1 MPRQLQEIKNFSLG
15 TIFNTSET
23 DIPADASAYALNI
36 DAMAEDGILKGIKND
51 AFFMSSNQL
60 ISTVSR
66 GIRWAPYH
74 IDDSTKK
81 GTSFHVERSLKT
93 GSSDYLN
100 TAPNNDD
107 VCIDDI
113 SLFNNKGMCKIG
125 YIGTKGVKETVIAD
139 KIQPYYEVL
148 LNSSDLYA
156 TGLYFDGGDSATIN
170 ETATNIQYGTG
181 GINPNQYGLQ
191 HLLFRKLFD
200 SSGTETG
207 TPHELA
213 NYNEIN
219 WMCADSVSDNEQIY
233 VQSIRTH
240 NPAATI
246 LKTDT
251 TIPFRTKVVTVGS
264 TSTSTS
270 YVTRSG
276 DIGDSQFTM
285 ASDNEGEFTLV
296 FVSDNSSGDYD
307 DGNNDYLTICSPDG
321 HTIKYVIDEDVTTT
335 KLESGSAGNQ
345 IVNIGLS
352 GVTGQANVAAEFKAA
367 IEGFTGHLGRVSIET
382 STTTVTNDT
391 LTVTFNI
398 ETLGNVL
405 KEGDYFSLTG
415 ANDSDLSG
423 EYNIDSD
430 EIIYVESV
438 DNVNHELIVKR
449 GVFGKAVKEYV
460 NSSSTYTRRD
470 YVIYAN
476 RMTISGEGDAGK
488 QLTTF
493 KASARFTNFSNRS
506 GNHIGWSAKSHSL
519 GGVASLTPNGRFYT
533 SGDTVSLV
541 FDATAKTLTLG
552 TAIKVNAVA
561 YGNFNIEE
569 GDWIYYCAQQDPTGD
584 VNIPAANNGFH
595 AQVLK
600 KEIVD
605 GKIVLTFDKS
615 PVSGTYNNDNLI
627 SYLDTSLIINGS
639 FLFENPTANSSGA
652 QDIDVDSNTE
662 YKANEWKHVEY
673 VESSSAYVQNKYGY
687 SASLTD
693 DNNISKTTSAESNKD
708 RSDKRWFSVLTN
720 GENLN
725 WPYSAAGM
733 EILAEYQTPAISN
746 TSYETKLQVALIAS
760 STDTVLNLK
769 SPVESV
775 LAVNDIIRYDSEY
788 MRVNTIN
795 GSQITVERGYLE
807 STIATHNVDV
817 EAKKCSNVGIQQ
829 TIPKYKLKGG
839 QSYRIILY
847 AKSDDHATDYAY
859 GALSLRINGGYIK
872 PNGEW
877 TAASTDPQKGYNVN
891 KTEVMQ
897 EERWINFNELTL
909 INNDTALIT
918 GTTNPHPAALDD
930 IWRKYVLTFHMPK
943 GQELSTDLILDI
955 ANRGVDNKLLYI
967 DSVELIENTI
977 LYNLDDSSLLK
988 ATNYI
993 DNSGVKDMVTYDSVK
1008 SKLAVSKA
1016 VHTKLYEDKELL
1028 YDWVRSPFASKNI
1041 HSSLKDATIVSNNRE
1056 THIGFGGGK
1065 EDTSPQWLGYVNHT
1079 FFGKD
1084 YSQELYQD
1092 EDTVHTYDEEGT
1104 STLSKVVV
1112 AGEFERVTAT
1122 LSGFTLTVTFTH
1134 DGYLNDGDNIVIRE
1148 WMDADNSWDGNGVW
1162 VVTDTSSANQFQC
1175 RRINTLDKATP
1186 VVTNTDGGTG
1196 PQDDLISFRPYFY
1209 YGIKAGEPYLYRIF
1223 PDTLYTDATTI
1234 STEYTKGKI
1243 EKSLDLTIPVTSV
1256 TTFYNKGQG
1265 GATPGMESAQN
1276 GGGCLYL
1283 LSDISDEVFVV
1294 NVMKK
1299 YDAWTTEKL
1308 IQPSS
1313 IDLKFKSFKWSND
1326 HINGNVDGTKEV
1338 FGGLAGESSPSISY
1352 AGKLSDI
1359 LETKAPNHTHVAEQ
1373 TTANSDQITTSMFD
1387 TRLWVQT
1394 APNSGGDGFTEG
1406 DRFLFAARTQTSNT
1420 NGPDVFYCADRTPP
1434 TSIVTK
1440 SWSRVSTGGRKFN
1453 AGPGMN
1459 PTETNRSYFYH
1470 YYDDKDS
1477 KHKLGRVSAVD
1488 KPGSNNNGTG
1498 TWLNTSTSDRPYIN
1512 FGFNVGWDDDILPS
1526 ILVAKYGLFQLADN
1540 DGDGVID
1547 GTGLVVPSTTSITD
1561 TDDDY
1566 KTGPYGRLHQRVCG
1580 HAVGLIGGSTSG
1592 SWWRHWGRKH
1602 GRMNKSGDDY
1612 YITRW
1617 GQSDNPE
1624 AAAAGPIEDMPEKM
1638 AVDKLIFTSSD
1649 IHYGDYQPKQ
1659 EYAFTGRTD
1668 IGSCKSTDL
1677 TISHSTYDLTT
1688 LEVGDPVV
1696 IVTDTSWARAATITL
1711 IQVENNLVRVNI
1723 PTHAVGDDTGKLYPY
1738 GIWETLAW
1746 GRGGIIDDEAM
1757 FHFSYNID
1765 NPDDGNIFTQGEGS
1779 GHYTRTFMTPPT
1791 YFGGPREYH
1800 SDYDHYKPLP
1810 GIVWNIEKLNY
1821 RAGIMMRPF
1830 LMEDDDFNDLIIG
1843 NGIYVDLPSWPNNIL
1858 HFDAGGKIHQGTS
1871 SYNANSS
1878 RLFITCPIPADDELK
1893 SKVYQCD
1900 LQLMYPSQDAQIEVF
1915 DDANVGG
1922 TNYWNENDSWDV
1934 AFAGEV
1940 HDYHTTDQATLSA
1953 TAGYIDE
1960 AVTASGATKDVE
1972 VDDGSGGISGLT
1984 DLATSSAIFNN
1995 ERIYKSD
2002 GTFIGR
2008 CQKVQRVDPSGS
2020 PAFIDLRFNGSEDV
2034 YGNDGLENNVSDG
2047 DRLYVS
2053 RDILGSG
2060 ANHPI
2065 VEIDVTTLTGP
2076 NTNLFGASGES
2087 RSYYRY
2093 LRNALVGMCISIKD
2107 ASTGLIQTRQIISSE
2122 TAGMNYNDK
2131 MYLQVHY
2138 PFSHAPVDGD
2148 KFWVWK
2154 HSSVCTAPVR
2164 LWKTHT
2170 LPYNLGDIA
2179 SSIPYLG
2186 VHAVYKNTGD
2196 ISIANSTAVCTTG
2209 AHHNLST
2216 NDKIRLKDMS
2226 TASYNDGIHKITV
2239 TGPDTF
2245 TAQNSTITNSSGSAI
2260 TGTWE
2265 LLNDSDSSAANPLTV
2280 TLNRPLI
2287 SASFGGLDMRK
2298 TKSYIGRDG
2307 NPGIDNT
2314 VSSGEAR
2321 YFAEANT
2328 LASDGEM
2335 VTINATVGEFDGTY
2349 YIKDTTGV
2357 QFDFLNTHNADDNA
2371 NDIPV
2376 YTNQYEM
2383 LIAGTASKAEVG
2395 ELRAGLSQWDKGN
2408 IASNIQRYDSTEDA
2422 DRFMNFGESSVEIT
2436 PVSLANQPG
2445 DYFNKNNR
2453 YYYKIS
2459 FIYDGY
2465 QEGPLSGSYWSHY
2478 DTSSR
2483 GKLTVKVKLKKSSI
2497 SRRLSHICVYRKDTL
2512 NDLYKLV
2519 EEVSTE
2525 SGWSDEG
2532 DNYSY
2537 LLADEG
2543 IAGAS
2548 YEARTGTSEVLD
2560 VIKVKYGISAEIDGY
2575 LFVGD
2580 CSHSKIK
2587 NASNQIFRSKAG
2599 QFSIFDY
2606 ANDFLVLKSKP
2617 KAMVNFIGRLFV
2629 FDETNI
2635 YKINPQN
2642 LAIEDTFEGI
2652 GCCGKDSVIVTEYG
2666 MFFADK
2672 NGAYMHNGQSPIK
2685 ISEPIQQG
2693 GDTDVSFGGTDN
2705 VKDLSWNNTVTKV
2718 SGSSPYVMY
2727 DAASNSVLFNIEHV
2741 SKESLSTANSIEI
2754 SVKYQYLW
2762 SYNIAK
2768 KSWDLFELSKDS
2780 KIGKPFYGNEGEV
2793 FIPVDNCIFEH
2804 KGGSSE
2810 RDYTWI
2816 SKKLSM
2822 GEDSIMKV
2830 FNKIKLNGISN
2841 DIKRGGVYH
2850 ESSDRILVAT
2860 SSGNVNT
2867 DDLTLFERDTGNID
2881 YRLKGSNKKGRWVQ
2895 FKLENMTES
2904 LDSFGLIFRRKSTK

>member
-1 MPRQLQEIKNFSLG
+1 
-15 TIFNTSET
+15 
-23 DIPADASAYALNI
+23 
-36 DAMAEDGILKGIKND
+36 
-51 AFFMSSNQL
+51 
-60 ISTVSR
+60 
-66 GIRWAPYH
+66 
-74 IDDSTKK
+74 
-81 GTSFHVERSLKT
+81 
-93 GSSDYLN
+93 
-100 TAPNNDD
+100 
-107 VCIDDI
+107 
-113 SLFNNKGMCKIG
+113 
-125 YIGTKGVKETVIAD
+125 
-139 KIQPYYEVL
+139 
-148 LNSSDLYA
+148 
-156 TGLYFDGGDSATIN
+156 
-170 ETATNIQYGTG
+170 
-181 GINPNQYGLQ
+181 
-191 HLLFRKLFD
+191 
-200 SSGTETG
+200 
-207 TPHELA
+207 
-213 NYNEIN
+213 
-219 WMCADSVSDNEQIY
+219 
-233 VQSIRTH
+233 
-240 NPAATI
+240 
-246 LKTDT
+246 
-251 TIPFRTKVVTVGS
+251 
-264 TSTSTS
+264 
-270 YVTRSG
+270 
-276 DIGDSQFTM
+276 
-285 ASDNEGEFTLV
+285 
-296 FVSDNSSGDYD
+296 
-307 DGNNDYLTICSPDG
+307 
-321 HTIKYVIDEDVTTT
+321 
-335 KLESGSAGNQ
+335 
-345 IVNIGLS
+345 
-352 GVTGQANVAAEFKAA
+352 
-367 IEGFTGHLGRVSIET
+367 
-382 STTTVTNDT
+382 
-391 LTVTFNI
+391 
-398 ETLGNVL
+398 
-405 KEGDYFSLTG
+405 
-415 ANDSDLSG
+415 
-423 EYNIDSD
+423 
-430 EIIYVESV
+430 
-438 DNVNHELIVKR
+438 
-449 GVFGKAVKEYV
+449 
-460 NSSSTYTRRD
+460 
-470 YVIYAN
+470 
-476 RMTISGEGDAGK
+476 
-488 QLTTF
+488 
-493 KASARFTNFSNRS
+493 
-506 GNHIGWSAKSHSL
+506 
-519 GGVASLTPNGRFYT
+519 
-533 SGDTVSLV
+533 
-541 FDATAKTLTLG
+541 
-552 TAIKVNAVA
+552 
-561 YGNFNIEE
+561 
-569 GDWIYYCAQQDPTGD
+569 
-584 VNIPAANNGFH
+584 
-595 AQVLK
+595 
-600 KEIVD
+600 
-605 GKIVLTFDKS
+605 
-615 PVSGTYNNDNLI
+615 
-627 SYLDTSLIINGS
+627 
-639 FLFENPTANSSGA
+639 
-652 QDIDVDSNTE
+652 
-662 YKANEWKHVEY
+662 
-673 VESSSAYVQNKYGY
+673 
-687 SASLTD
+687 
-693 DNNISKTTSAESNKD
+693 
-708 RSDKRWFSVLTN
+708 
-720 GENLN
+720 
-725 WPYSAAGM
+725 
-733 EILAEYQTPAISN
+733 
-746 TSYETKLQVALIAS
+746 
-760 STDTVLNLK
+760 
-769 SPVESV
+769 
-775 LAVNDIIRYDSEY
+775 
-788 MRVNTIN
+788 
-795 GSQITVERGYLE
+795 
-807 STIATHNVDV
+807 
-817 EAKKCSNVGIQQ
+817 
-829 TIPKYKLKGG
+829 
-839 QSYRIILY
+839 
-847 AKSDDHATDYAY
+847 
-859 GALSLRINGGYIK
+859 
-872 PNGEW
+872 
-877 TAASTDPQKGYNVN
+877 
-891 KTEVMQ
+891 
-897 EERWINFNELTL
+897 
-909 INNDTALIT
+909 
-918 GTTNPHPAALDD
+918 
-930 IWRKYVLTFHMPK
+930 
-943 GQELSTDLILDI
+943 
-955 ANRGVDNKLLYI
+955 
-967 DSVELIENTI
+967 
-977 LYNLDDSSLLK
+977 
-988 ATNYI
+988 
-993 DNSGVKDMVTYDSVK
+993 
-1008 SKLAVSKA
+1008 
-1016 VHTKLYEDKELL
+1016 
-1028 YDWVRSPFASKNI
+1028 
-1041 HSSLKDATIVSNNRE
+1041 
-1056 THIGFGGGK
+1056 
-1065 EDTSPQWLGYVNHT
+1065 
-1079 FFGKD
+1079 
-1084 YSQELYQD
+1084 
-1092 EDTVHTYDEEGT
+1092 
-1104 STLSKVVV
+1104 
-1112 AGEFERVTAT
+1112 
-1122 LSGFTLTVTFTH
+1122 
-1134 DGYLNDGDNIVIRE
+1134 
-1148 WMDADNSWDGNGVW
+1148 
-1162 VVTDTSSANQFQC
+1162 
-1175 RRINTLDKATP
+1175 
-1186 VVTNTDGGTG
+1186 
-1196 PQDDLISFRPYFY
+1196 
-1209 YGIKAGEPYLYRIF
+1209 
-1223 PDTLYTDATTI
+1223 
-1234 STEYTKGKI
+1234 
-1243 EKSLDLTIPVTSV
+1243 
-1256 TTFYNKGQG
+1256 
-1265 GATPGMESAQN
+1265 
-1276 GGGCLYL
+1276 GCLYL

-1638 AVDKLIFTSSD
+1638 AVEKLIFTSSD

-1668 IGSCKSTDL
+1668 IGSGKSTDL

-1746 GRGGIIDDEAM
+1746 DRGGIIDDEAM

-1830 LMEDDDFNDLIIG
+1830 LMEDNDFNDLIIG
-1843 NGIYVDLPSWPNNIL
+1843 NGIYVDLPSWPNNIY
-1858 HFDAGGKIHQGTS
+1858 HIPGGGKIHQGAST
-1871 SYNANSS
+1871 YNVNSS
-1878 RLFITCPIPADDELK
+1878 KLFITCPIPADDELK

-1953 TAGYIDE
+1953 TVGYVDE
-1960 AVTASGATKDVE
+1960 AMTASGSTKDLM
-1972 VDDGSGGISGLT
+1972 VDNGAGAIGGLT
-1984 DLATSSAIFNN
+1984 DLATAKTIFDD
-1995 ERIYKSD
+1995 ERLYKSD
-2002 GTFIGR
+2002 GTFVGR
-2008 CQKVQRVDPSGS
+2008 CQEVVRIDSAGTPVYV
-2020 PAFIDLRFNGSEDV
+2020 DLRFNGTEDV

-2065 VEIDVTTLTGP
+2065 VEIDATTLTGP
-2076 NTNLFGASGES
+2076 NANLFGASGES

-2107 ASTGLIQTRQIISSE
+2107 ASSGLIQTRQIISSE
-2122 TAGMNYNDK
+2122 AAGMNYNDK

-2179 SSIPYLG
+2179 SAIPHLG
-2186 VHAVYKNTGD
+2186 SHAVYKNTGTL
-2196 ISIANSTAVCTTG
+2196 SITSGGIVTTG
-2209 AHHNLST
+2209 ANHNLT
-2216 NDKIRLKDMS
+2216 PTDKIK
-2226 TASYNDGIHKITV
+2226 
-2239 TGPDTF
+2239 
-2245 TAQNSTITNSSGSAI
+2245 I
-2260 TGTWE
+2260 TGTTSYNNVYSVTPTSPNTLSSIGSSTGTETGEWE
-2265 LLNDSDSSAANPLTV
+2265 LLDDSDSSAANPLTV

-2298 TKSYIGRDG
+2298 TKTW
-2307 NPGIDNT
+2307 T
-2314 VSSGEAR
+2314 VTAAADAG
-2321 YFAEANT
+2321 AEVDLDLGAAGT
-2328 LASDGEM
+2328 ATG
-2335 VTINATVGEFDGTY
+2335 NATGDMLTYNSNVSAQDGTY
-2349 YIKDTTGV
+2349 IIDYKDTDEIQITNTDSTNSTGT
-2357 QFDFLNTHNADDNA
+2357 L
-2371 NDIPV
+2371 
-2376 YTNQYEM
+2376 YTRQYEM

-2395 ELRAGLSQWDKGN
+2395 ELRAGFNQWDKGD

-2436 PVSLANQPG
+2436 PVSLANQSG

-2543 IAGAS
+2543 ITGAS

-2599 QFSIFDY
+2599 
-2606 ANDFLVLKSKP
+2606 
-2617 KAMVNFIGRLFV
+2617 
-2629 FDETNI
+2629 
-2635 YKINPQN
+2635 
-2642 LAIEDTFEGI
+2642 
-2652 GCCGKDSVIVTEYG
+2652 
-2666 MFFADK
+2666 
-2672 NGAYMHNGQSPIK
+2672 
-2685 ISEPIQQG
+2685 
-2693 GDTDVSFGGTDN
+2693 
-2705 VKDLSWNNTVTKV
+2705 
-2718 SGSSPYVMY
+2718 
-2727 DAASNSVLFNIEHV
+2727 
-2741 SKESLSTANSIEI
+2741 
-2754 SVKYQYLW
+2754 
-2762 SYNIAK
+2762 
-2768 KSWDLFELSKDS
+2768 
-2780 KIGKPFYGNEGEV
+2780 
-2793 FIPVDNCIFEH
+2793 
-2804 KGGSSE
+2804 
-2810 RDYTWI
+2810 
-2816 SKKLSM
+2816 
-2822 GEDSIMKV
+2822 
-2830 FNKIKLNGISN
+2830 
-2841 DIKRGGVYH
+2841 
-2850 ESSDRILVAT
+2850 
-2860 SSGNVNT
+2860 
-2867 DDLTLFERDTGNID
+2867 
-2881 YRLKGSNKKGRWVQ
+2881 
-2895 FKLENMTES
+2895 
-2904 LDSFGLIFRRKSTK
+2904 